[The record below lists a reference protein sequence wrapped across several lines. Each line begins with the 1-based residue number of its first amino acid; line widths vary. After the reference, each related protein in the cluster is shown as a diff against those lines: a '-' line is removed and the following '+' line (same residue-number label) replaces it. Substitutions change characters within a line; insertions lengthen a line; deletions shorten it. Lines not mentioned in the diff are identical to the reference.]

1 MLAQANHLP
10 VPTHYQHLPLPMVVE
25 VLLAELRPSGPEK
38 SLDGTGQLCRS
49 VPVMETL
56 IDTLLLVA
64 TVHSLK

>member
-1 MLAQANHLP
+1 
-10 VPTHYQHLPLPMVVE
+10 MVVE